1 MATETARRSAPDQHA
16 PASPIET
23 ATLWS
28 LVAILAWMQFPL
40 GSNRPW
46 AWSFLV
52 LLIAINWV
60 LWIPVG
66 LIESGST
73 LRLARR
79 LALPG
84 LLMMG
89 VLVWVWLQSTSLT
102 PLTWHADIWN
112 FVAAAFGKPVS
123 GTVSFDPFATKTE
136 LMKLASYVAVGWL
149 VAVLSSRHDNART
162 LFVAVVVI
170 ATVYAVYGIALSA
183 FGSSQ
188 ETIFEG
194 VAPPYGRAVSGGFVA
209 KNSFATFTGMAL
221 LASLTLL
228 VEAGQHRIVAMRGW
242 RTHLRTL
249 IQFATGKGA
258 GWLICSLILMAA
270 LIASQSRAGLIATLV
285 GLMGVFALSLSVSAR
300 RGNTRWTLIGGV
312 VAAVAIFALFLASG
326 QSIQARFEDLIE
338 TRGAGEMRPLM
349 WDAAIRAIADHPYL
363 GTGLGTYPDIFSLY
377 AKSFV
382 PYIVD
387 RAHNDYLEFT
397 MGVGI
402 PAAIVWMIALL
413 ILAVQCVMGVLRRHR
428 RRATRSPR
436 WARHCSW
443 ASTRSL
449 ISACRCRPSP
459 SSMQRSSASDWG
471 NHSRPATQ
479 PANFPAFFAGASYAA
494 ATTKPA
500 RGKCT
505 TTSPTCAS
513 WRAIAISWAFVK
525 TISPAIASRP

>member
-1 MATETARRSAPDQHA
+1 MAAETARRSASDQRGS
-16 PASPIET
+16 ASLIER
-23 ATLWS
+23 AALWL

-52 LLIAINWV
+52 LLIAVDWA
-60 LWIPVG
+60 LWIPAG
-66 LIESGST
+66 LFESAST
-73 LRLARR
+73 VRLARR
-79 LALPG
+79 LAVPG
-84 LLMMG
+84 LLMLG

-102 PLTWHADIWN
+102 PVTWHADLWSL
-112 FVAAAFGKPVS
+112 VATAFGKPVP
-123 GTVSFDPFATKTE
+123 GTVSFNPFATETE

-149 VAVLSSRHDNART
+149 AAVLSTRHDNARR
-162 LFVAVVVI
+162 LFIAIVII
-170 ATVYAVYGIALSA
+170 ATAYAVYGIALSA
-183 FGSSQ
+183 FSSSQ
-188 ETIFEG
+188 ITIFEG
-194 VAPPYGRAVSGGFVA
+194 VPPPYGRAVSGGFVA

-258 GWLICSLILMAA
+258 GWLIASLILLAA
-270 LIASQSRAGLIATLV
+270 LIGSQSRAGLIATLV
-285 GLMGVFALSLSVSAR
+285 GLVGLFALSLSLSAR
-300 RGNTRWTLIGGV
+300 RGNARWTLIGGA

-363 GTGLGTYPDIFSLY
+363 GTGLGTYPSVFSLY
-377 AKSFV
+377 ARSFV

-402 PAAIVWMIALL
+402 PAAIAWLSALL
-413 ILAVQCVMGVLRRHR
+413 ILVVQCVLGVLRRHR
-428 RRATRSPR
+428 RRGYAIVALGATLLVGFHSLFDFSLQMP
-436 WARHCSW
+436 AVAVLYATLLGIGLGQSQT
-443 ASTRSL
+443 TRE
-449 ISACRCRPSP
+449 SA
-459 SSMQRSSASDWG
+459 G
-471 NHSRPATQ
+471 
-479 PANFPAFFAGASYAA
+479 
-494 ATTKPA
+494 
-500 RGKCT
+500 
-505 TTSPTCAS
+505 
-513 WRAIAISWAFVK
+513 
-525 TISPAIASRP
+525 